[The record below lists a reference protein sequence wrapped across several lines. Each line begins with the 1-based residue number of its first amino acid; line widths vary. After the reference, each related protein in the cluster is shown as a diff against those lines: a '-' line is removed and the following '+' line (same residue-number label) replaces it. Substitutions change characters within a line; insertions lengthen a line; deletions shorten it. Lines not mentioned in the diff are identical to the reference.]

1 MKKLLLGLLL
11 LCSNAFGQ
19 ADYLSPNGMTEIMS
33 GADDATAHIS
43 LGHTFPYY
51 GGVFTDAWMSSNGF
65 ILLYDPVSQ
74 YGNSQTWNQGCCSGF
89 NPTGNQGF
97 SFMIA
102 PLWTDLIDANATPD
116 AGYYYETNSDE
127 SKFLWYNVNEY
138 ATQNTNTFQVNLW
151 PDGSFDFIYDEV
163 DITYHNTWIGFTGD
177 ALKSAEVN
185 ELKYAQG
192 SIDEFG
198 LDFVSTTFQ
207 GGRAWYGQDGGYAAT
222 GPDCSN
228 ALNDSSC
235 PGYEEAYYSQQCNN
249 DPFYDNQC
257 PGYEQAY
264 FEQQCDYDPLY
275 DNQCSGYDNALLLQ
289 DLGGTDFVF
298 GDDIT
303 DFYDTEPLLEEEMFV
318 AYEDTSMDMF
328 EEENYGYTETTGFGD
343 TEDFGYDQTEESGGG
358 PIYGGDGDEEVYT
371 ESIVFEDERDIPEE
385 PIIEPGEGTEEEV
398 QADLLEGE
406 GEDIAL
412 EEEEYLEEYIEEEI
426 THMEEDMSNIEEDL
440 LISEEPVTVEG
451 PKIDAVG
458 IALTTAATAEQSAI
472 STAMAA
478 NNLQS
483 SEQGQQTQIQS
494 VDVFDVT
501 ANLDLTPTDIVADI
515 QMETVAQDIQVAEQA
530 QSNINVSLS
539 VQSVL
544 NETNYTNN
552 ETQQEFTFGSV
563 DNMIEDATFTMI
575 VDPTITVDVI
585 AAVES
590 PTEQATQQEEE
601 QTVEFQ
607 MESSTPQMDT
617 GFAEQQNQS
626 FSTGQSITAVLNN
639 VAPNFSQFDVAP
651 PSQQEQRQTARA
663 EAAANN
669 MSQEDIEASMERMS
683 DDMQDSG
690 GFSDQSLTMFLIGR
704 VNGFDAYNTQ
714 LQDVS
719 FYTDRGMP
727 GGRVQN
733 DRNTML
739 QMIGTSG
746 KHEEMIAEQY
756 K

>member
-1 MKKLLLGLLL
+1 MKKLFLGLLL

-19 ADYLSPNGMTEIMS
+19 ADLLSPNGMTEVMS
-33 GADDATAHIS
+33 GVDDATTHIS

-89 NPTGNQGF
+89 NPTGTQGF
-97 SFMIA
+97 SFMLA

-116 AGYYYETNSDE
+116 AGYYYETSSDE

-138 ATQNTNTFQVNLW
+138 GTQNTNTFQVNLW

-163 DITYHNTWIGFTGD
+163 DITSHNTWIGFTGD

-207 GGRAWYGQDGGYAAT
+207 GGRAWYGNDGGYAAT

-264 FEQQCDYDPLY
+264 FDQQCSYDDLY
-275 DNQCSGYDNALLLQ
+275 DQMCPGYDNAIIVQ
-289 DLGGTDFVF
+289 NASGTDFIF
-298 GDDIT
+298 GDYIS
-303 DFYDTEPLLEEEMFV
+303 DFYDTEPMIDETDMFLSTGNETDMFHSGQDATNMFTDNTGYDETGVYEESTGEFV
-318 AYEDTSMDMF
+318 ENIPMNEPPETFFDETLDETFTEELYDEPMEELIVEELF
-328 EEENYGYTETTGFGD
+328 EEE
-343 TEDFGYDQTEESGGG
+343 
-358 PIYGGDGDEEVYT
+358 PLPEEV
-371 ESIVFEDERDIPEE
+371 F
-385 PIIEPGEGTEEEV
+385 
-398 QADLLEGE
+398 
-406 GEDIAL
+406 
-412 EEEEYLEEYIEEEI
+412 EEEYVQESEEI
-426 THMEEDMSNIEEDL
+426 THMEEDVYTNEENL
-440 LISEEPVTVEG
+440 LISEELPVDDV
-451 PKIDAVG
+451 
-458 IALTTAATAEQSAI
+458 
-472 STAMAA
+472 
-478 NNLQS
+478 LQA
-483 SEQGQQTQIQS
+483 
-494 VDVFDVT
+494 D
-501 ANLDLTPTDIVADI
+501 NIVADRVAGPSI
-515 QMETVAQDIQVAEQA
+515 NAVAIALNTVALAESNAMSVSQSSQSTNVSQVVEQA
-530 QSNINVSLS
+530 QSDISVSLS

-544 NETNYTNN
+544 NETNSTQNGP
-552 ETQQEFTFGSV
+552 QQEFTFGAL
-563 DNMIEDATFTMI
+563 DTLIEDATFQMM
-575 VDPTITVDVI
+575 VDPTVTVDVI
-585 AAVES
+585 TAVES
-590 PTEQATQQEEE
+590 PTEEATQQEEE
-601 QTVEFQ
+601 QTVDFQ

-639 VAPNFSQFDVAP
+639 VQPNFSQFDVAP

-663 EAAANN
+663 EVAANN
-669 MSQEDIEASMERMS
+669 MSQEDIEASIERMAG
-683 DDMQDSG
+683 DMQDSG
-690 GFSDQSLTMFLIGR
+690 GFSDQSLTIFLIGR

-733 DRNTML
+733 DRNAML